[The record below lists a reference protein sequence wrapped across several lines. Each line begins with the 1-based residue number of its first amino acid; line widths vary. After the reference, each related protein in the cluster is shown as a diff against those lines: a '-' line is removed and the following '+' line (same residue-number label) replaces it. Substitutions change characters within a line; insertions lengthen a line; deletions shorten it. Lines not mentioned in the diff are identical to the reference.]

1 MESSRA
7 RMVERDLV
15 SRNISDECVLRAM
28 SCVDRHYFVSEEH
41 RDQAYLD
48 CALPI
53 SHHQTISQPYVVA
66 LMTQY
71 LDVKCGEKV
80 LEIGTGSGYQA
91 AVLAELGAHV
101 TSIEKVP
108 FHAEKARKR
117 LSNSGYSVEV
127 LIGDGSVGWL
137 GNSPYDAIAVAAS
150 GPYVPEIL
158 VSQLRVG
165 GCLVMPVGGRRTM
178 QNLVRVV
185 RSPSTQDDSHEALL
199 PVSFVPLLGA
209 DAWPS

>member
-1 MESSRA
+1 MVQRQLADRGIYDA
-7 RMVERDLV
+7 RILKAMALV
-15 SRNISDECVLRAM
+15 P
-28 SCVDRHYFVSEEH
+28 RHSFVSSGYFD
-41 RDQAYLD
+41 RAYGD
-48 CALPI
+48 FALPI
-53 SHHQTISQPYVVA
+53 GFGQTISQPYVVA
-66 LMTQY
+66 FTLQA
-71 LDVKCGEKV
+71 LGIEPGDKV
-80 LEIGTGSGYQA
+80 LDIGTGSGYQA